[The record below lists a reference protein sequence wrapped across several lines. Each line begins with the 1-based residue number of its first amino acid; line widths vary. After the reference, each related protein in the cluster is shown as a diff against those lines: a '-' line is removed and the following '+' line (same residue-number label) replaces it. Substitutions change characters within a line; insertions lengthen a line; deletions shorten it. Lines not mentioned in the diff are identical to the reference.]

1 MTTLLVD
8 LGNSR
13 LKWSYVRDDEHAPA
27 HVEALAHADAG
38 DEALARAWSAPFE
51 RAHVAS
57 VAGEA
62 LTARVVA
69 TLKLAQ
75 PAAPV
80 ERLERTQREALG
92 VRVGYA
98 DPSRFGID
106 RFLALVAARSRD
118 SQRPILVASLGTA
131 LAIDALAADGAH
143 LGGLIAPSPE
153 AMRRAVLGET
163 ARVEWR
169 GQAPE
174 TPPLFGR
181 STEAGLAAGTWHA
194 AAALC
199 DRAACGAETLAGGVP
214 RVFVSGGGGPAL
226 ARLLTVPHELA
237 PHLVLEGLLHWS
249 RHALG

>member
-13 LKWSYVRDDEHAPA
+13 LKWAYVRGDEHAPA
-27 HVEALAHADAG
+27 RVEALAHAELGDA
-38 DEALARAWSAPFE
+38 ALARAWSQPFE

-57 VAGEA
+57 VAGAA

-69 TLKLAQ
+69 ALKLAQ

-80 ERLERTQREALG
+80 ERIEHSPAAALG
-92 VRVGYA
+92 VRVAYA
-98 DPSRFGID
+98 EPSRFGID
-106 RFLALVAARSRD
+106 RFLALAAARSREA
-118 SQRPILVASLGTA
+118 QRPLLVASLGTA
-131 LAIDALAADGAH
+131 LAIDALAADGTH

-169 GQAPE
+169 GDAIE
-174 TPPLFGR
+174 APPLFGR

-199 DRAACGAETLAGGVP
+199 DRAAAGLEALAGAPP
-214 RVFVSGGGGPAL
+214 RVFVAGGGGAAL
-226 ARLLTVPHELA
+226 APLLEAPHELA

-249 RHALG
+249 RRALG